1 MGKWYKQTF
10 NKKSNTTFRIIW
22 SKVNLEELTK
32 DKTIYGKKINNRPVK
47 YFKSYE
53 GKMRVL
59 SFLSRVGII
68 IALTGYYGYY
78 IPNENAPL
86 IHWIFLFLASCS
98 LLFYSNKEYYNS
110 KNADKKL
117 GVWDLALIFVVIFIP
132 RILRLSLGWNI
143 FIMNGL
149 AIIVMHFTMDLIR
162 KRWNI

>member
-1 MGKWYKQTF
+1 MGKWYKRTF
-10 NKKSNTTFRIIW
+10 NRKSNTTFRIIW

-32 DKTIYGKKINNRPVK
+32 DKTIDGKKINNRPVK

-117 GVWDLALIFVVIFIP
+117 VGFSFNLCGNFYSSNTKIKFRMEYFYNEWISNNSNALYHGF
-132 RILRLSLGWNI
+132 N
-143 FIMNGL
+143 
-149 AIIVMHFTMDLIR
+149 
-162 KRWNI
+162 